1 MLIRNNIVWDI
12 WEEKIVYGACEVCDS
27 EAELM
32 CAYNDETGEEYW
44 VCSSEC
50 LSQLNEDLGYE
61 NCN

>member
-1 MLIRNNIVWDI
+1 MWDI

-61 NCN
+61 SCN